1 MAAIDLYSL
10 LTRYILSG
18 AFELTLFY
26 LQGVQTRLLEIGLIW
41 MAPLSCYVS

>member
-41 MAPLSCYVS
+41 KAPLSLYVF